1 MSLKYAMTEM
11 AKTSIAMIPYISTCL
26 PWPDAHRRED
36 LPAPPD
42 VVVRPMDR
50 LARVG
55 DSLAL
60 TVEILE
66 DAHAEFFRVQQRSA
80 SPRECDLRSDPVAR
94 WSATCGRAEIGS
106 WGVHVVQLRASEKLG
121 AIRRRIRRLSRQSA
135 LALESLHLGFVVS
148 KLGQERGLDRGVLQG
163 TRLEVHAPD
172 QRLSLRD
179 VRLDEP
185 DALGLGVCDGG
196 AGASVGV
203 SRAGVE
209 DETTEGRV
217 FVRARVWVAGDAP
230 PSRLG
235 KEAVLRAMEAVNS
248 RNSFS

>member
-1 MSLKYAMTEM
+1 MM
-11 AKTSIAMIPYISTCL
+11 PYIINLFAMARRPIAARIFRLL
-26 PWPDAHRRED
+26 PM
-36 LPAPPD
+36 LSSAPGCS
-42 VVVRPMDR
+42 R
-50 LARVG
+50 AVG
-55 DSLAL
+55 DGLAL

-66 DAHAEFFRVQQRSA
+66 DAHAEFFRLEEAPLPLADAISGLIQSRGGLQHAVA
-80 SPRECDLRSDPVAR
+80 LRLAR
-94 WSATCGRAEIGS
+94 G
-106 WGVHVVQLRASEKLG
+106 GVHVVQLRAARSWERS
-121 AIRRRIRRLSRQSA
+121 AAAFAA
-135 LALESLHLGFVVS
+135 LAARRSRACAASRLCIS

-196 AGASVGV
+196 GARVGV

-217 FVRARVWVAGDAP
+217 FVRARVAGRGDAP